1 MRVVVA
7 NRGEVAVRVVRT
19 ARELGYP
26 TEVLHTAADTASL
39 AVRLADRALVLPG
52 SGAAGYLDIDSV
64 VRAAAACGPDAL
76 VHPGYGFLS
85 ESADFAAA
93 CAAAGLTFVG
103 PSPEVL
109 RIFGDKVAGRGP
121 AGRPRRPPQPPPPP
135 GARGDQ
141 LGAPPRRAPPPLPT
155 NR

>member
-52 SGAAGYLDIDSV
+52 GGAAGYLDIDSV

-109 RIFGDKVAGRGP
+109 RKFGDKVAARAAAERAGATVLPATP
-121 AGRPRRPPQPPPPP
+121 AGA
-135 GARGDQ
+135 GADEIAALLAGH
-141 LGAPPRRAPPPLPT
+141 P
-155 NR
+155 